1 MYKNDIGLKI
11 HIVSRQI
18 KRKMDMVVN
27 KYHLTSVQSAILGY
41 IYRKSKKDKVYA
53 KDIEKEFDMRRA
65 TAAGILQLMEKQELI
80 EREKVGNDARLKSI
94 VLTKKALEI
103 QNEIQKVIRENEKK
117 IRKDLSKEEIN
128 EFLRILSKMSKN
140 IN

>member
-65 TAAGILQLMEKQELI
+65 TAAGILLLMEKQELI

>member
-65 TAAGILQLMEKQELI
+65 TAAGILLLMEKQELI

-117 IRKDLSKEEIN
+117 IRKDLSKE
-128 EFLRILSKMSKN
+128 
-140 IN
+140 

>member
-117 IRKDLSKEEIN
+117 IRKDLNKEEIN

>member
-41 IYRKSKKDKVYA
+41 IYRKSKKDK
-53 KDIEKEFDMRRA
+53 
-65 TAAGILQLMEKQELI
+65 ELI

>member
-41 IYRKSKKDKVYA
+41 IYRKSRKDKVYA

>member
-94 VLTKKALEI
+94 VLTKKTLEI